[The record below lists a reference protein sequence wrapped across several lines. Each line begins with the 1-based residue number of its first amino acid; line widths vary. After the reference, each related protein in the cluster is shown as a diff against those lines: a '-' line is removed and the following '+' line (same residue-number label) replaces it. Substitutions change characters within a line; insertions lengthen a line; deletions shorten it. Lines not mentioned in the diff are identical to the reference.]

1 MKKLKKI
8 FTILLFAIIIY
19 SCNNSAVQGMMSE
32 TGVVV
37 SEEEKEKFQAQIE
50 TFKTFTK
57 GFFNEDID
65 LTMSVMADSVQW
77 SPPNYNGNQ
86 LIDSDGL
93 RAAVI
98 SYFEGFEGITFNGG
112 DGLVGS
118 DNAYWSGSLYSA
130 GETNT
135 DPSVMRVYGTWSMT
149 HTETDAPVSNKW
161 YGVLTFNEDG
171 KIAVFSDW
179 MDVNGMEVQ
188 INNFVESNKK

>member
-1 MKKLKKI
+1 MKKLKAI
-8 FTILLFAIIIY
+8 FAILLFATIIY
-19 SCNNSAVQGMMSE
+19 SCNNSTVE
-32 TGVVV
+32 GVVV
-37 SEEEKEKFQAQIE
+37 SDEEKAKFQAQIE
-50 TFKTFTK
+50 TFKTFTN

-65 LTMSVMADSVQW
+65 LTMSVMADSVKW

-93 RAAVI
+93 RAAGI
-98 SYFEGFEGITFNGG
+98 SYFEGFDGITFNEA

-149 HTETDAPVSNKW
+149 HTETSAPVSNKW

-179 MDVNGMEVQ
+179 MDVNGMQVQ
-188 INNFVESNKK
+188 INNFIESNKN

>member
-1 MKKLKKI
+1 MKKLKAI
-8 FTILLFAIIIY
+8 FAILLFATIIY
-19 SCNNSAVQGMMSE
+19 SCNNSTVE
-32 TGVVV
+32 GVVV
-37 SEEEKEKFQAQIE
+37 SDEEKAKFQAQIE
-50 TFKTFTK
+50 TFKTFTN
-57 GFFNEDID
+57 GFLNEDID
-65 LTMSVMADSVQW
+65 LLMSVMADSVQW

-93 RAAVI
+93 RAAGI
-98 SYFEGFEGITFNGG
+98 SYFEGFDGITFNEG

-149 HTETDAPVSNKW
+149 HTATGAPVSNKW

-179 MDVNGMEVQ
+179 MDVNGMQVQ
-188 INNFVESNKK
+188 VNNYVESNKQ

>member
-1 MKKLKKI
+1 MKKLKTI
-8 FTILLFAIIIY
+8 FTILLFATIIY
-19 SCNNSAVQGMMSE
+19 SCNNS
-32 TGVVV
+32 TGIVV
-37 SEEEKEKFQAQIE
+37 SDEEKAKFQAQIE
-50 TFKTFTK
+50 TFKTFTD
-57 GFFNEDID
+57 GFLNEDID
-65 LTMSVMADSVQW
+65 LLMSVMADSVQW

-93 RAAVI
+93 RAAGI
-98 SYFEGFEGITFNGG
+98 SYFEGFDGITFNEG

-118 DNAYWSGSLYSA
+118 DNGFWSGSLYSA

-149 HTETDAPVSNKW
+149 HTETGAPVSNKW

-179 MDVNGMEVQ
+179 MDVNGMQVQ
-188 INNFVESNKK
+188 VNNYVESNKQ